1 MLLIGRKGNAMA
13 PKNSTTREEIIET
26 AFAIVQQEGMTSLT
40 ARNVAQ
46 KLGLSTRPVYS
57 HFASMKDLQQEA
69 MLKARELMLAYV
81 SKRYTNDIFLN
92 MGTGA
97 AFFARDHKALYRIL
111 FMENND
117 FKDLLN
123 DFRLDLSK
131 QMKKDERFTRM
142 TQKQR
147 DDLLNKMWI
156 FTHGLASFI
165 CVDLMEE
172 DSDLFIIE
180 MMKKVG
186 SAVGN
191 AAVKESLKHKNT
203 VRIRRNHE

>member
-1 MLLIGRKGNAMA
+1 VLLIKRKGNAMA
-13 PKNSTTREEIIET
+13 PKNSATREEIIET

-40 ARNVAQ
+40 VRNVAQ

-69 MLKARELMLAYV
+69 MRKARELMLTYV
-81 SKRYTNDIFLN
+81 SKCYTNDIFLN

-117 FKDLLN
+117 FKDLLH
-123 DFRLDLSK
+123 DFRMDLSK

-142 TQKQR
+142 TQKER

-156 FTHGLASFI
+156 FTHGFASLI
-165 CVDLMEE
+165 CVGLIEE

-180 MMKKVG
+180 TMNKVG
-186 SAVGN
+186 SAVSN

>member
-1 MLLIGRKGNAMA
+1 MA
-13 PKNSTTREEIIET
+13 PKNSATREEIIET

-40 ARNVAQ
+40 VRNVAQ

-69 MLKARELMLAYV
+69 MRKARELMLAYV
-81 SKRYTNDIFLN
+81 SKCYTNDIFLN

-117 FKDLLN
+117 FKDLLH
-123 DFRLDLSK
+123 DFRMDLSK

-142 TQKQR
+142 TQKER

-156 FTHGLASFI
+156 FTHGFASLI
-165 CVDLMEE
+165 CVGLMEE

-180 MMKKVG
+180 TMNKVG

>member
-1 MLLIGRKGNAMA
+1 MA

-69 MLKARELMLAYV
+69 MLKARELMLSYV

-123 DFRLDLSK
+123 DFRMDLSK

-165 CVDLMEE
+165 CVGLMEE

-180 MMKKVG
+180 TMKKVG

-203 VRIRRNHE
+203 VRIRRNNE

>member
-1 MLLIGRKGNAMA
+1 MA
-13 PKNSTTREEIIET
+13 PKQSITKEEISEV
-26 AFAIVQQEGMTSLT
+26 AFAIVQQEGMSALT

-81 SKRYTNDIFLN
+81 SKCYTNDIFLN

-97 AFFARDHKALYRIL
+97 AFFARDHKALYRFL

-142 TQKQR
+142 TQKER

-186 SAVGN
+186 SAVGT

>member
-1 MLLIGRKGNAMA
+1 MA
-13 PKNSTTREEIIET
+13 PKNSATREEIIET
-26 AFAIVQQEGMTSLT
+26 AFSIVQQEGMAALT

-46 KLGLSTRPVYS
+46 RMGLSTRPVYS

-69 MLKARELMLAYV
+69 MRKAGELMLAYV
-81 SKRYTNDIFLN
+81 SKCYTKDIFLN

-97 AFFARDHKALYRIL
+97 AFFARDHKTLYRIL

-123 DFRLDLSK
+123 DFRMDLSK
-131 QMKKDERFTRM
+131 QMKKDERFSRM

-165 CVDLMEE
+165 CVGLMEE
-172 DSDLFIIE
+172 DSDRFIIE
-180 MMKKVG
+180 TMNKVG
-186 SAVGN
+186 SAVGT
-191 AAVKESLKHKNT
+191 AAVKESLYYKKNIRT
-203 VRIRRNHE
+203 RRNNE

>member
-1 MLLIGRKGNAMA
+1 MA

-26 AFAIVQQEGMTSLT
+26 AFAIVQQEGMTPLT
-40 ARNVAQ
+40 SRNVAQ

-123 DFRLDLSK
+123 DFMIDLSM

-142 TQKQR
+142 TQKER

-165 CVDLMEE
+165 CVGLIEE

-180 MMKKVG
+180 TMNKVG
-186 SAVGN
+186 SAVGI
-191 AAVKESLKHKNT
+191 AAVKESLNHKKT
-203 VRIRRNHE
+203 IITRRNNE

>member
-1 MLLIGRKGNAMA
+1 MA
-13 PKNSTTREEIIET
+13 PKNSATREEIIET
-26 AFAIVQQEGMTSLT
+26 AFAIVQQEGMASLT

-69 MLKARELMLAYV
+69 MRKARELMLAYV
-81 SKRYTNDIFLN
+81 SKCYTNDIFLN

-111 FMENND
+111 FMKNND

-123 DFRLDLSK
+123 DFLMGLSK

-142 TQKQR
+142 TRKER

-156 FTHGLASFI
+156 FTHGFASLI
-165 CVDLMEE
+165 CVGLIEE
-172 DSDLFIIE
+172 DSDQFIIE
-180 MMKKVG
+180 TMNKVG

-203 VRIRRNHE
+203 VTTRRNNE

>member
-26 AFAIVQQEGMTSLT
+26 AFAIVQQEGMASLT

-69 MLKARELMLAYV
+69 MRKARELMQAYV

-142 TQKQR
+142 TQKER

-165 CVDLMEE
+165 CVGLMEE

-180 MMKKVG
+180 TMKKVG
-186 SAVGN
+186 SAVGT

-203 VRIRRNHE
+203 VRTRRNHE

>member
-1 MLLIGRKGNAMA
+1 MA

-123 DFRLDLSK
+123 DFMMDLSK

-142 TQKQR
+142 TQKER

-165 CVDLMEE
+165 CVGLMEE

-180 MMKKVG
+180 IMNKVG

-203 VRIRRNHE
+203 VRMRRNHE

>member
-1 MLLIGRKGNAMA
+1 MA
-13 PKNSTTREEIIET
+13 PKNSATREEIIET
-26 AFAIVQQEGMTSLT
+26 AFAIVQQEGMKSLT
-40 ARNVAQ
+40 VRNVAQ

-69 MLKARELMLAYV
+69 MRKARELMLAYV
-81 SKRYTNDIFLN
+81 SKCYTNDIFLN

-123 DFRLDLSK
+123 DFRMDLSR

-142 TQKQR
+142 TQKER

-156 FTHGLASFI
+156 FTHGFASLI
-165 CVDLMEE
+165 CVGLIEE

-180 MMKKVG
+180 TMNKVG

>member
-1 MLLIGRKGNAMA
+1 MA
-13 PKNSTTREEIIET
+13 PKQSIAKEGIIDA
-26 AFAIVQQEGMTSLT
+26 AFAIVRQKGMSSLT
-40 ARNVAQ
+40 ARNVA
-46 KLGLSTRPVYS
+46 KKMGISTRPVYS

-69 MLKARELMLAYV
+69 VRKARELMLAYV

-97 AFFARDHKALYRIL
+97 AFFARDHKSLYRIL

-123 DFRLDLSK
+123 DFRMDLSK

-142 TQKQR
+142 TRKER

-156 FTHGLASFI
+156 FTHGFASLI
-165 CVDLMEE
+165 CVGLIEE
-172 DSDLFIIE
+172 DSDFFIIE
-180 MMKKVG
+180 TMNKVG
-186 SAVGN
+186 SAVGI
-191 AAVKESLKHKNT
+191 AAVKESLDHKKNCK
-203 VRIRRNHE
+203 NKEES

>member
-1 MLLIGRKGNAMA
+1 MA
-13 PKNSTTREEIIET
+13 PKNSATREEIIET
-26 AFAIVQQEGMTSLT
+26 AFAIVQQEGMASLT

-69 MLKARELMLAYV
+69 MRKARELMLAYV

-123 DFRLDLSK
+123 DFLMDLSK

-142 TQKQR
+142 TRKER

-156 FTHGLASFI
+156 FTHGFASLI
-165 CVDLMEE
+165 CVGLIEE
-172 DSDLFIIE
+172 DSDQFIIE
-180 MMKKVG
+180 TMNKVG

>member
-1 MLLIGRKGNAMA
+1 MA

-40 ARNVAQ
+40 SRNVAQ

>member
-1 MLLIGRKGNAMA
+1 MA

-97 AFFARDHKALYRIL
+97 AFFARDHKALYRFL

-123 DFRLDLSK
+123 DFLMDLSK
-131 QMKKDERFTRM
+131 QMKKDERFARM
-142 TQKQR
+142 TRKER

-165 CVDLMEE
+165 CVGLMEE
-172 DSDLFIIE
+172 DSDQFIIE
-180 MMKKVG
+180 MMNKVG
-186 SAVGN
+186 SVVGN

-203 VRIRRNHE
+203 VRMRRNHE

>member
-1 MLLIGRKGNAMA
+1 MA

-26 AFAIVQQEGMTSLT
+26 AFAIVQQEGMASLT

-69 MLKARELMLAYV
+69 MRKARELMQAYV

-123 DFRLDLSK
+123 DFRMDLSK

-142 TQKQR
+142 TQQER

-165 CVDLMEE
+165 CVGLIED
-172 DSDLFIIE
+172 DSDFFIIKT
-180 MMKKVG
+180 MDQVG
-186 SAVGN
+186 SAVVA
-191 AAVKESLKHKNT
+191 AAVKKSLNHST
-203 VRIRRNHE
+203 VVRIRRNHE

>member
-1 MLLIGRKGNAMA
+1 MA
-13 PKNSTTREEIIET
+13 PKNSATREEIIET

-40 ARNVAQ
+40 VRNVAQ

-111 FMENND
+111 FMKNND

-123 DFRLDLSK
+123 DFMMDLSK
-131 QMKKDERFTRM
+131 QMKKDERFARM
-142 TQKQR
+142 TQKER

-156 FTHGLASFI
+156 FTHGFASLI
-165 CVDLMEE
+165 CVGLIDE
-172 DSDLFIIE
+172 DSDQFIIE
-180 MMKKVG
+180 TMNKVG

-191 AAVKESLKHKNT
+191 AAVKESLKYKNT
-203 VRIRRNHE
+203 VRKRRNHE

>member
-1 MLLIGRKGNAMA
+1 MLYIEGKKNMA
-13 PKNSTTREEIIET
+13 PKQSIAKEGIIDA
-26 AFAIVQQEGMTSLT
+26 AFVIVRQKGMSSLT
-40 ARNVAQ
+40 ARNVA
-46 KLGLSTRPVYS
+46 KKMGISTRPVYS

-69 MLKARELMLAYV
+69 MRKARELMLAYV
-81 SKRYTNDIFLN
+81 SKCYTNDIFLN

-117 FKDLLN
+117 FKDLLH
-123 DFRLDLSK
+123 DFRMDLSK

-142 TQKQR
+142 TQKER

-156 FTHGLASFI
+156 FTHGFASLI
-165 CVDLMEE
+165 CVGLIEE

-180 MMKKVG
+180 TMNKVG

>member
-1 MLLIGRKGNAMA
+1 MA
-13 PKNSTTREEIIET
+13 PKNSATREEIIET
-26 AFAIVQQEGMTSLT
+26 AFAIVQQEGMASLT

-69 MLKARELMLAYV
+69 MRKARELMLAYV
-81 SKRYTNDIFLN
+81 SKCYTNDIFLN

-111 FMENND
+111 FMKNND

-123 DFRLDLSK
+123 DFLMDLSK

-142 TQKQR
+142 TRKER

-156 FTHGLASFI
+156 FTHGFASLI
-165 CVDLMEE
+165 CVGLIEE
-172 DSDLFIIE
+172 DSDQFIIE
-180 MMKKVG
+180 TMNKVG

-203 VRIRRNHE
+203 VRIRRNNE

>member
-1 MLLIGRKGNAMA
+1 MA
-13 PKNSTTREEIIET
+13 PKNSVTREEIIET
-26 AFAIVQQEGMTSLT
+26 AFAIVQREGMTSLT

-69 MLKARELMLAYV
+69 MRKAEELMLAYV
-81 SKRYTNDIFLN
+81 SKCYTDDMFLN

-97 AFFARDHKALYRIL
+97 AFFARDHKVLYRIL

-123 DFRLDLSK
+123 DFRMDLSS
-131 QMKKDERFTRM
+131 QMRKDERFSRM
-142 TQKQR
+142 TQKER
-147 DDLLNKMWI
+147 DALLNKMWI

-165 CVDLMEE
+165 CVGLLEE
-172 DSDLFIIE
+172 DSDLYIIE
-180 MMKKVG
+180 TMNKMGSIVG
-186 SAVGN
+186 T
-191 AAVKESLKHKNT
+191 AAVKESLHYKKT
-203 VRIRRNHE
+203 VRTRRNNE

>member
-1 MLLIGRKGNAMA
+1 MA
-13 PKNSTTREEIIET
+13 PKNSATREEIIET
-26 AFAIVQQEGMTSLT
+26 AFAIVQQEGMASLT

-69 MLKARELMLAYV
+69 IRKARELMLAYV

-111 FMENND
+111 FMKNND
-117 FKDLLN
+117 FKDLLS
-123 DFRLDLSK
+123 DFLMNLSK

-142 TQKQR
+142 TRKER

-156 FTHGLASFI
+156 FTHGFASLI
-165 CVDLMEE
+165 CVGLIEE
-172 DSDLFIIE
+172 DSDQFIIG
-180 MMKKVG
+180 MMNKVG

-191 AAVKESLKHKNT
+191 AAVKESLKHK
-203 VRIRRNHE
+203 

>member
-1 MLLIGRKGNAMA
+1 MA

-26 AFAIVQQEGMTSLT
+26 AFAIVQQEGMASLT

-69 MLKARELMLAYV
+69 MRKARELMLAYV

-111 FMENND
+111 FMKNND

-123 DFRLDLSK
+123 DFRMDLSK

-142 TQKQR
+142 TQKER

-156 FTHGLASFI
+156 FAHGLASFI
-165 CVDLMEE
+165 CVGLMEE

-180 MMKKVG
+180 MMNKVG

-203 VRIRRNHE
+203 VRIRRNNE

>member
-1 MLLIGRKGNAMA
+1 MA
-13 PKNSTTREEIIET
+13 PKNSATREEIIET
-26 AFAIVQQEGMTSLT
+26 AFAIIQQEGTAALT

-46 KLGLSTRPVYS
+46 KLELSTRPVYS

-69 MLKARELMLAYV
+69 ICKARDLMLAYV

-111 FMENND
+111 FMKNND
-117 FKDLLN
+117 FKDLLS
-123 DFRLDLSK
+123 DFLMNLSK

-142 TQKQR
+142 TRKER

-156 FTHGLASFI
+156 FTHGFASLI
-165 CVDLMEE
+165 CVGLIEE
-172 DSDLFIIE
+172 DSDQFIIG
-180 MMKKVG
+180 MMNKVG

>member
-1 MLLIGRKGNAMA
+1 MA
-13 PKNSTTREEIIET
+13 PKQSITKEEIIEA
-26 AFAIVQQEGMTSLT
+26 AFAIVRQKGMSSLT
-40 ARNVAQ
+40 ARNIAK
-46 KLGLSTRPVYS
+46 KLGISTRPVYS
-57 HFASMKDLQQEA
+57 HFSSMKDLQKEA
-69 MLKARELMLAYV
+69 MSKARELMLAYV
-81 SKRYTNDIFLN
+81 AKPYTNCAFLN

-97 AFFARDHKALYRIL
+97 AFFARDHKALYKLL
-111 FMENND
+111 FMENKD
-117 FKDLLN
+117 FKDLVKE
-123 DFRLDLSK
+123 FHFDLRR

-165 CVDLMEE
+165 CVGLMEE

-180 MMKKVG
+180 TMNKVG

>member
-1 MLLIGRKGNAMA
+1 MA

-26 AFAIVQQEGMTSLT
+26 AFAIVQQEGMASLT

-46 KLGLSTRPVYS
+46 RLGLSTRPVYS

-69 MLKARELMLAYV
+69 MRKARELMLAYV
-81 SKRYTNDIFLN
+81 SKHYTNDMFLN

-97 AFFARDHKALYRIL
+97 AFFARDHKTLYRML
-111 FMENND
+111 FMKNND

-123 DFRLDLSK
+123 DFLMDLSK

-142 TQKQR
+142 TRKER

-156 FTHGLASFI
+156 FTHGLASFM
-165 CVDLMEE
+165 CVGLIEE
-172 DSDLFIIE
+172 ESDTFIIE
-180 MMKKVG
+180 TMKKVG

>member
-13 PKNSTTREEIIET
+13 PKNSATREEIIET
-26 AFAIVQQEGMTSLT
+26 AFAIVQQEGMAALT

-69 MLKARELMLAYV
+69 ICKARDLMLAYV

-111 FMENND
+111 FMKNND
-117 FKDLLN
+117 FKDLLS
-123 DFRLDLSK
+123 DFLMNLSK

-142 TQKQR
+142 TRKER

-156 FTHGLASFI
+156 FTHGFASLI
-165 CVDLMEE
+165 CVGLIEE
-172 DSDLFIIE
+172 DSDQFIIG
-180 MMKKVG
+180 MMNKVG

-191 AAVKESLKHKNT
+191 AAVKESLKHK
-203 VRIRRNHE
+203 

>member
-13 PKNSTTREEIIET
+13 PKNSATREEIIET
-26 AFAIVQQEGMTSLT
+26 AFAIVQQEGMASLT

-69 MLKARELMLAYV
+69 ICKARDLMLAYV

-111 FMENND
+111 FMKNND
-117 FKDLLN
+117 FKDLLS
-123 DFRLDLSK
+123 DFLMNLSK

-142 TQKQR
+142 TRKER

-156 FTHGLASFI
+156 FTHGFASLI
-165 CVDLMEE
+165 CVGLIEE
-172 DSDLFIIE
+172 DSDQFIIG
-180 MMKKVG
+180 MMNKVG

-191 AAVKESLKHKNT
+191 AAVKESLKHK
-203 VRIRRNHE
+203 